1 MRMRGMAAG
10 LALAMTFGQA
20 QAQNGPV
27 RIGVLTDMSSSLSD
41 TQGMGSVEG
50 ARMAVEDFGGTVLG
64 RKIEV
69 VHADHQNKADIGA
82 TTARR
87 WFDTEDVRLVVD
99 LGSSAVALA
108 TQTIAKDKDRITIA
122 TGAASSELTGK
133 ACSPNSFHWGY
144 DSYQFSGAASAQ
156 MVKAGLD
163 TWFFVTADYAFG
175 YALEN
180 DTRKVVEAAGGKVL
194 GSVRHP
200 MNTQDFSS
208 FLLQAQASGAKVIAI
223 ASAIGDLQNALKQGQ
238 EFQIFGK
245 KQVASAMALLLVD
258 VRSVGLQATQ
268 GTSISTV
275 FYWDQDDATREFA
288 KRFRARMQ
296 RPPSEAQAMNYSG
309 VLHYLKAVKAAGTT
323 ETQAVLAKMKE
334 MPVDDLMT
342 KQAKLRADGRLMRD
356 VRLAKVKTPAASKGE
371 WDVFEIG
378 ATVPGE
384 QAFRPAAESA
394 CPLLA
399 K

>member
-1 MRMRGMAAG
+1 MMLKGMVAG
-10 LALAMTFGQA
+10 LALIAAVGHA
-20 QAQNGPV
+20 QAQDGPV
-27 RIGVLTDMSSSLSD
+27 KIGVLTDMSSSLSD

-50 ARMAVEDFGGTVLG
+50 ARLAIEDFGGTVLG
-64 RKIEV
+64 RKIEL

-82 TTARR
+82 TIARR
-87 WFDTEDVRLVVD
+87 WFDTEDVRLIVD
-99 LGSSAVALA
+99 LGNSSVGLA
-108 TQTIAKDKDRITIA
+108 TQGIAKDKDRITIA
-122 TGAASSELTGK
+122 TGAATSELTGK

-144 DSYQFSGAASAQ
+144 DSYQFSGAAPAQ

-200 MNTQDFSS
+200 INTQDFSS
-208 FLLQAQASGAKVIAI
+208 FLLQAQGSGAKVIAI
-223 ASAIGDLQNALKQGQ
+223 ASAVGDLQNALKQGQ

-245 KQVASAMALLLVD
+245 KQVPSAMALLLVD
-258 VRSVGLQATQ
+258 VKSVGLQATQ

-288 KRFRARMQ
+288 KRFRTRMQ

-309 VLHYLKAVKAAGTT
+309 VMHYLKAVKAAGTT
-323 ETQAVLAKMKE
+323 ETQAVLKKMKE
-334 MPVDDLMT
+334 TPVDDLMT
-342 KQAKLRADGRLMRD
+342 RQAKIRADGRLMRD
-356 VRLAKVKTPAASKGE
+356 VRLARVKTPAESKGD
-371 WDVFEIG
+371 WDFFEIG

-384 QAFRPAAESA
+384 QAFRPAADSA
-394 CPLLA
+394 CPLLS

>member
-1 MRMRGMAAG
+1 MAAG
-10 LALAMTFGQA
+10 LALIAAVDHA
-20 QAQNGPV
+20 QAQDGPV
-27 RIGVLTDMSSSLSD
+27 KIGVLTDMSSSLSD

-50 ARMAVEDFGGTVLG
+50 ARLAIEDFGGTVLG
-64 RKIEV
+64 RKIEL

-82 TTARR
+82 TIARR
-87 WFDTEDVRLVVD
+87 WFDTEDVRLIVD
-99 LGSSAVALA
+99 LGNSSVGLA
-108 TQTIAKDKDRITIA
+108 TQGIAKDKDRITIA
-122 TGAASSELTGK
+122 TGAATSELTGK

-144 DSYQFSGAASAQ
+144 DSYQFSGAAPAQ

-200 MNTQDFSS
+200 INTQDFSS
-208 FLLQAQASGAKVIAI
+208 FLLQAQGSGAKVIAI
-223 ASAIGDLQNALKQGQ
+223 ASAVGDLQNALKQGQ

-245 KQVASAMALLLVD
+245 KQVPSAMALLLVD
-258 VRSVGLQATQ
+258 VKSVGLQATQ

-309 VLHYLKAVKAAGTT
+309 VMHYLKAVKAAGST
-323 ETQAVLAKMKE
+323 ETQAVLKKMKE
-334 MPVDDLMT
+334 TPVDDLMT
-342 KQAKLRADGRLMRD
+342 KQAKIRADGRLMRD
-356 VRLAKVKTPAASKGE
+356 VRLARVKTPAESKAD
-371 WDVFEIG
+371 WDFFEIG

-384 QAFRPAAESA
+384 QAFRPAADSA

>member
-1 MRMRGMAAG
+1 MTLKGMAAG
-10 LALAMTFGQA
+10 LALLAAVGHA
-20 QAQNGPV
+20 QAQDGPV
-27 RIGVLTDMSSSLSD
+27 KIGVLTDMSSSLSD

-50 ARMAVEDFGGTVLG
+50 ARLAIEDFGGTVLG
-64 RKIEV
+64 RKIEL

-82 TTARR
+82 TIARR
-87 WFDTEDVRLVVD
+87 WFDTEDVRLIVD
-99 LGSSAVALA
+99 LGNSSVGLA
-108 TQTIAKDKDRITIA
+108 TQGIAKDKDRITIA
-122 TGAASSELTGK
+122 TGAATSELTGK

-144 DSYQFSGAASAQ
+144 DSYQFSGAAPAQ

-200 MNTQDFSS
+200 INTQDFSS
-208 FLLQAQASGAKVIAI
+208 FLLQAQGSGAKVIAI
-223 ASAIGDLQNALKQGQ
+223 ASAVGDLQNALKQGQ

-245 KQVASAMALLLVD
+245 KQVPSAMALLLVD
-258 VRSVGLQATQ
+258 VKSVGLQATQ

-323 ETQAVLAKMKE
+323 ETQAVLKKMKE
-334 MPVDDLMT
+334 TPVDDLMT
-342 KQAKLRADGRLMRD
+342 KQAKIRADGRLMRD
-356 VRLAKVKTPAASKGE
+356 VRLAKVKTPAESKGD
-371 WDVFEIG
+371 WDFFEIG
-378 ATVPGE
+378 VTVPGE
-384 QAFRPAAESA
+384 QAFRPAADSA

>member
-1 MRMRGMAAG
+1 MMLKGMVAG
-10 LALAMTFGQA
+10 LVFVAAVGHA
-20 QAQNGPV
+20 QAQDGPV
-27 RIGVLTDMSSSLSD
+27 KIGVLTDMSSSLSD

-50 ARMAVEDFGGTVLG
+50 ARLAIEDFGGTVLG
-64 RKIEV
+64 RKIEL

-82 TTARR
+82 TIARR
-87 WFDTEDVRLVVD
+87 WFDTEDVRLIVD
-99 LGSSAVALA
+99 LGNSSVGLA
-108 TQTIAKDKDRITIA
+108 TQGIAKDKDRITIA
-122 TGAASSELTGK
+122 TGAATSELTGK

-144 DSYQFSGAASAQ
+144 DSYQFSGAAPAQ

-180 DTRKVVEAAGGKVL
+180 DTRKVVEAAGGKVV

-200 MNTQDFSS
+200 INTQDFSS
-208 FLLQAQASGAKVIAI
+208 FLLQAQGSGAKVIAI
-223 ASAIGDLQNALKQGQ
+223 ASAVGDLQNALKQGQ
-238 EFQIFGK
+238 EFAIFGK
-245 KQVASAMALLLVD
+245 KQVPSAMALLLVD
-258 VRSVGLQATQ
+258 VKSVGLQATQ

-309 VLHYLKAVKAAGTT
+309 VMHYLKAVKAAGTT
-323 ETQAVLAKMKE
+323 ETQAVLKKMKE
-334 MPVDDLMT
+334 TPVDDLMT
-342 KQAKLRADGRLMRD
+342 KQAKIRADGRLMRD
-356 VRLAKVKTPAASKGE
+356 VRLAKVKSPAESKAD
-371 WDVFEIG
+371 WDFFEIG

-384 QAFRPAAESA
+384 QAFRPAADSA

>member
-1 MRMRGMAAG
+1 MMLKGMAAG
-10 LALAMTFGQA
+10 LALIAAVDHA
-20 QAQNGPV
+20 QAQDGPV
-27 RIGVLTDMSSSLSD
+27 KIGVLTDMSSSLSD

-50 ARMAVEDFGGTVLG
+50 ARLAIEDFGGTVLG
-64 RKIEV
+64 RKIEL

-82 TTARR
+82 TIARR
-87 WFDTEDVRLVVD
+87 WFDTEDVRLIVD
-99 LGSSAVALA
+99 LGNSSVGLA
-108 TQTIAKDKDRITIA
+108 TQGIAKDKDRITIA
-122 TGAASSELTGK
+122 TGAATSELTGK

-144 DSYQFSGAASAQ
+144 DSYQFSGAAPAQ

-200 MNTQDFSS
+200 INTQDFSS
-208 FLLQAQASGAKVIAI
+208 FLLQAQGSGAKVIAI
-223 ASAIGDLQNALKQGQ
+223 ASAVGDLQNALKQGQ

-245 KQVASAMALLLVD
+245 KQVPSAMALLLVD
-258 VRSVGLQATQ
+258 VKSVGLQATQ

-309 VLHYLKAVKAAGTT
+309 VMHYLKAVKAAGST
-323 ETQAVLAKMKE
+323 ETQAVLKKMKE
-334 MPVDDLMT
+334 TPVDDLMT
-342 KQAKLRADGRLMRD
+342 KQAKIRADGRLMRD
-356 VRLAKVKTPAASKGE
+356 VRLARVKTPAESKAD
-371 WDVFEIG
+371 WDFFEIG

-384 QAFRPAAESA
+384 QAFRPAADSA